1 MFCQRQLG
9 LRTSSLYGRLF
20 PVRLAQ
26 FHLRNLV
33 YYTEVV
39 RFSGPATLL
48 LCVLFVGCQSNPQPR
63 LIGSAAP
70 DFTVQ
75 DSQRTVSL
83 HQLKGKP
90 IILNFWASYCVPCI
104 QEMPSL
110 TQLQQEMG
118 SRITVFAVSVD
129 EEEANYRRFLAN
141 HNIHLLTVWDPQK
154 KSSDLYGSVMF
165 PETYIIDSS
174 GMVRRKIVGP
184 ENFTSSQFIEYL
196 NKL

>member
-1 MFCQRQLG
+1 
-9 LRTSSLYGRLF
+9 
-20 PVRLAQ
+20 VRAI
-26 FHLRNLV
+26 
-33 YYTEVV
+33 
-39 RFSGPATLL
+39 GPAILFLCLL
-48 LCVLFVGCQSNPQPR
+48 FAGCHSGVQPR
-63 LIGSAAP
+63 WIGSPAP

-75 DSQRTVSL
+75 DSEHTVSL

-104 QEMPSL
+104 KEMPSL

-129 EEEANYRRFLAN
+129 ETEPPYRKFLRD
-141 HNIHLLTVWDPQK
+141 HNIHLLTVWDSQK
-154 KSSDLYGSVMF
+154 KSSELYGTVMY

-174 GMVRRKIVGP
+174 GMVRRKIVG
-184 ENFTSSQFIEYL
+184 EEDFLSREFIEYL